1 MRNTRFELKQMI
13 FFFQD
18 FRIEES
24 KIRDRVLK
32 SKREFYLN
40 FRSWKKFNKKLC
52 SSQRFYFNLFHWRV
66 IFLFFRPLEIRV
78 KKLIKKKKKCWIRKG
93 EAKWM
98 EREVAITRKNREDGL
113 VKDIEYRL
121 SGRRSRIRIPS
132 RSFHFSSSRYT
143 ISATLLLRVIPH
155 FPYH

>member
-52 SSQRFYFNLFHWRV
+52 SSQRTFIS
-66 IFLFFRPLEIRV
+66 IFSI
-78 KKLIKKKKKCWIRKG
+78 G
-93 EAKWM
+93 E
-98 EREVAITRKNREDGL
+98 
-113 VKDIEYRL
+113 
-121 SGRRSRIRIPS
+121 
-132 RSFHFSSSRYT
+132 
-143 ISATLLLRVIPH
+143 
-155 FPYH
+155 